1 MIEFRD
7 YVPEEYKGEGGTSDS
22 SDGGYREN
30 SDSVEGV
37 LEKIGKLANK
47 ELPDR
52 PETDLKGK
60 EDSQGLAKESTEV
73 IDKFSDEAKV
83 RLEDLRTRF
92 SELELKAL
100 PPLRKQIDI
109 IRTDLNKME
118 SVLKKEYPMISDL
131 RVRQDLEQQIDATL
145 TGYEKAL
152 DEVDKMFSNKPETNT
167 QEVKINPVAQREIE
181 QITDRLEKFGDLAK
195 SRIESLRTR
204 LASLETNVGGRRGEL
219 LAVRTGRIEAILRK
233 VDTVLKNEYPKIAN
247 LKEKSDSRD
256 AIDSL
261 LSRCEA
267 SMDEFEKMR

>member
-1 MIEFRD
+1 
-7 YVPEEYKGEGGTSDS
+7 
-22 SDGGYREN
+22 
-30 SDSVEGV
+30 
-37 LEKIGKLANK
+37 
-47 ELPDR
+47 
-52 PETDLKGK
+52 
-60 EDSQGLAKESTEV
+60 
-73 IDKFSDEAKV
+73 
-83 RLEDLRTRF
+83 
-92 SELELKAL
+92 
-100 PPLRKQIDI
+100 
-109 IRTDLNKME
+109 
-118 SVLKKEYPMISDL
+118 MISDL